1 MKKLLR
7 RMLGVAASALLF
19 CTGSA
24 WAEDSLY
31 IVGGNKW
38 TADATITSETEL
50 TTFGS
55 NGYLIL
61 KAPVTSTSD
70 LELSCHITYTA
81 TSGHD
86 GIGLIET
93 DGIQKLAYLMGSA
106 QGVKCGVA
114 GTMKTGS
121 GMGFDNGSPVVNTE
135 YIAKVTV
142 KNDTWEISYT
152 KVNDTTSVT
161 KKSNKFSTYWNDGSA
176 VFLAIGGTNGGSSMK
191 VKDIKVGT
199 DSVTTLKYN
208 ALPSLSL
215 SETTANVEPDAT
227 TEITV
232 TAKNAGADVTPTVT
246 SSDESIATASLS
258 GTTLTI
264 TGKANGDATI
274 TVKNEADPTL
284 ILTKTIS
291 VTVASYPSTNPAYSL
306 TDSQFAYPKTGT
318 TDAYNNGTLRLTF
331 DDTPTLSESGY
342 ISLRKA
348 DGTEVDKINFA
359 DEVQEA
365 WTGSSINVGSQL
377 VRVEGKNVYIQ
388 PHFNKLEGNTK
399 YYIAMPKGAITGKIG
414 GIDFNGFASSIDE
427 TNGWSFTTKASAT
440 APADGAE
447 ITVSSNESDTPDYR
461 SLNAALYALKNATG
475 KYTIKLAAGDYYEL
489 VYYKGKANVKIIG
502 QGSAEYGTD
511 TVIRYINENAR
522 NGSTHTR
529 AVFYWGGGSN
539 LVLENLTI
547 KNLTKRGETTTAK
560 DVQAEAIYFANAND
574 STTYLAKAAFAAFN
588 CTFFSYQDTIHTSG
602 KNWFYKC
609 KISGDVDFIWGE
621 AEVCLVEKCDLTS
634 LYDEKA
640 SAHAPAIIA
649 ARVSNSSAD
658 SVVGKG
664 YVLKDCTIT
673 IEEGNTSSFGRQT
686 SSSGV
691 VNYDQAAVID
701 CIIK

>member
-7 RMLGVAASALLF
+7 RIAGLATAALLF

-24 WAEDSLY
+24 WAEGVLY
-31 IVGGNKW
+31 IVGANKW
-38 TADATITSETEL
+38 SADATITNDTGL
-50 TTFGS
+50 TNFGS

-61 KAPVTSTSD
+61 KVPVTSTSD
-70 LELSCHITYTA
+70 LELSCHITYSA

-93 DGIQKLAYLMGSA
+93 DGLQKLAYLMGSA

-121 GMGFDNGSPVVNTE
+121 GMGFDNGSPVVDTE
-135 YIAKVTV
+135 YVAKVTV
-142 KNDTWEISYT
+142 KDDNWEISYT
-152 KVNDTTSVT
+152 KVDDSTVT
-161 KKSNKFSTYWNDGSA
+161 KKSNKFSTYWDDGSA
-176 VFLAIGGTNGGSSMK
+176 VFLAIGGTNGGSSMT

-215 SETTANVEPDAT
+215 SETSVNVEPDGVKD
-227 TEITV
+227 ITV
-232 TAKNAGADVTPTVT
+232 TAKNAGADVTPTVE
-246 SSDESIATASLS
+246 SSDDSIATASLF

-264 TGKANGDATI
+264 TGVANGDATI
-274 TVKNEADPTL
+274 TVKNAADSTL
-284 ILTKTIS
+284 VLTKTIA
-291 VTVASYPSTNPAYSL
+291 VTVASYPASNPAYGL
-306 TDSQFAYPKTGT
+306 TDAKFAYPKTGA
-318 TDAYNNGTLRLTF
+318 TDAYDNGTLRLTF

-359 DEVQEA
+359 DEIQEA
-365 WTGSSINVGSQL
+365 WSGSNINVGSQL

-388 PHFNKLEGNTK
+388 PHFNKLAGNTK
-399 YYIAMPKGAITGKIG
+399 YYIAMPKGAITGNING
-414 GIDFNGFASSIDE
+414 VAFNGFASALDD

-440 APADGAE
+440 TPTDGTE

-461 SLNAALYALKNATG
+461 SINAALYALKNATG
-475 KYTIKLAAGDYYEL
+475 KYTIKLASGDYYEL

-502 QGSAEYGTD
+502 QGTAEYGTD

-574 STTYLAKAAFAAFN
+574 NSSYLAKAALAAFN

-621 AEVCLVEKCDLTS
+621 AETCLVEKCELTS

-640 SAHAPAIIA
+640 SAHAPSIIA
-649 ARVSNSSAD
+649 ARVGESST
-658 SVVGKG
+658 STVLGKG
-664 YVLKDCTIT
+664 YVLKDCTIK
-673 IEEGNTSSFGRQT
+673 IEDGNTSYFGRQT

-691 VNYDQAAVID
+691 KNYDQAAVID